1 MNFLTVLIALFL
13 ASYVALALIIW
24 RRPLVGKIAV
34 REAVRRPG
42 QTAVVISG
50 LMIAGASIFLI
61 QVIEDSMWQSN
72 RAMAFRSFGR
82 DDIEVTGGGTQ
93 FDPAL
98 TTRLATDPSLRSAGA
113 FQSTLLVTGSVVD
126 VDQNLGKPG
135 VQLNGFDLGVQRRFD
150 PYVLSSGRSTY
161 GDELIGGGLF
171 LTQALADDI
180 GAHTG
185 DRLTVQ
191 AGGPSAE
198 SATVVGIVQ
207 RQGAGAYGN
216 PRSAFGSLTT
226 IQRLVG
232 SNRINLIRVSA
243 PGDGVREVAAGRQ
256 LAPLISAAVAGNGLQ
271 VLEPK
276 RGLLDTADLQNEVSR
291 GFVTAFGVIVAL
303 AATAMVANLA
313 VLLAEERR
321 PRLAVL
327 RALGL
332 TRGGLIQL
340 SVTEG
345 ALYSLAGALLG
356 LPVGLALGALVVGH
370 NPTTAESFGFVLSVA
385 PGSLFGSVAAASLIN
400 LLTVLVVSI
409 GTSSMAISAAIR
421 DLPEPQL
428 ARRASRRRIGALAL
442 IGVGGLV
449 AVAFGNP
456 SLRVWGGALLIA
468 AASGLLR
475 GRVSDRVRFSGAG
488 LAASGWAVG
497 YWWFVSQTIS
507 AAAGTGAFA
516 GALVISVVGLSV
528 MVTSNLGVLESLGGI
543 LGRSSGWLRATLRPA
558 LAYASR
564 RPLRTGLVIAAFSI
578 VTAVLTIVQIGLSA
592 AQHDLAPATGGW
604 DVRATLVGTDQL
616 VLPAQ
621 LTPEV
626 ARQESLPTRTFLGPV
641 RWDYSDFRGSV
652 GWQQQSVTVYGLSA
666 EQLAGGIMPLIAR
679 DPRFKTDAAAWAA
692 ISADP
697 GLVASSLG
705 VNSVASL
712 ATGQGR
718 PVRFKVVAQLPSAG
732 GSSPGLLPGLVGS
745 QKALAS
751 LAGSPPG
758 TTLLVKAAAGVPPSA
773 LSRDLQRALLA
784 QGADATTTLT
794 LMQAQYDANLGLN
807 DFFVAMMRVGLLVGI
822 LGLGAVA
829 LRAVIERRRSIGV
842 LRAVGFFR
850 LQILAGMMIETALI
864 ATGGLVVGLAVALGL
879 GGPLL
884 AALSPKSQFSIDYS
898 NILLTVGFVYAA
910 VLVVTFLPALRAARL
925 RPAEALRGMG

>member
-1 MNFLTVLIALFL
+1 MNFLTVLVALFL
-13 ASYVALALIIW
+13 ISYAVLGLTIW
-24 RRPLVGKIAV
+24 RRPLVGRIAL

-42 QTAVVISG
+42 QTAVVVSA

-61 QVIEDSMWQSN
+61 QVISDSMWQSN
-72 RAMAFRSFGR
+72 RAAAFRSFGR
-82 DDIEVTGGGTQ
+82 DDIEVTGGGTA

-98 TTRLATDPSLRSAGA
+98 TSRLATDPALRSAAA
-113 FQSTLLVTGSVVD
+113 FQSALLVTGSVVD
-126 VDQNLGKPG
+126 INQNLGKPG
-135 VQLNGFDLGVQRRFD
+135 VQLNGFDLGVQHRFD
-150 PYVLSSGRSTY
+150 PFVLSSGLSSY
-161 GDELIGGGLF
+161 GDELIAGGLF

-180 GAHTG
+180 GARSG
-185 DRLTVQ
+185 DRLRVQ
-191 AGGPSAE
+191 AGGPSPQ

-232 SNRINLIRVSA
+232 SDRINLIRVSA
-243 PGDGVREVAAGRQ
+243 PGDGVREVAAGHE
-256 LAPLISAAVAGNGLQ
+256 LAPLVSAAVAGDGLQ

-276 RGLLDTADLQNEVSR
+276 RGLLQTADLQDEASR
-291 GFVTAFGVIVAL
+291 SFVTAFGVIVAL

-340 SVTEG
+340 SAAEG
-345 ALYSLAGALLG
+345 ALYSLAGAVLG

-370 NPTTAESFGFVLSVA
+370 SPATPDSFGQILSVA

-400 LLTVLVVSI
+400 LTTVLIVSI
-409 GTSSMAISAAIR
+409 GTSSMVISAAIR
-421 DLPEPQL
+421 DLPDPQQ
-428 ARRASRRRIGALAL
+428 ANRSSRRRIAVLAL
-442 IGVGGLV
+442 IGIGGLA
-449 AVAFGNP
+449 AVALGNP
-456 SLRVWGGALLIA
+456 FLRISGGGLSIV
-468 AASGLLR
+468 AASALLR
-475 GRVSDRVRFSGAG
+475 GRVSDRLRYSGAG
-488 LAASGWAVG
+488 LAAAAWAIA
-497 YWWFVSQTIS
+497 YWWYVSGTIS

-578 VTAVLTIVQIGLSA
+578 VTAVLVIVQIGLSS

-604 DVRATLVGTDQL
+604 DVRATVVGTDQL
-616 VLPAQ
+616 DLPAQ
-621 LTPEV
+621 LAPQV

-641 RWDYSDFRGSV
+641 KWKYADFRGTV
-652 GWQQQSVTVYGLSA
+652 DWHEESVTVYGLSA
-666 EQLAGGIMPLIAR
+666 RQLSAGIMPLIAR
-679 DPRFKTDAAAWAA
+679 DPSFATDAAAWAA
-692 ISADP
+692 ISRDP
-697 GLVASSLG
+697 GLVASSLNVG
-705 VNSVASL
+705 SRAEL
-712 ATGQGR
+712 ATGQGT
-718 PVRFKVVAQLPSAG
+718 VRFKVVAQLPSAG

-745 QKALAS
+745 QNALAS

-758 TTLLVKAAAGVPPSA
+758 TTLLVKAAKGIPPSA

-784 QGADATTTLT
+784 QGADATTTLS

-864 ATGGLVVGLAVALGL
+864 ATAGLVVGIAVALGL

-884 AALSPKSQFSIDYS
+884 AALSPKSQFSLDYS

-925 RPAEALRGMG
+925 RPAEALRGVG